1 MIDCYNKPGN
11 KNKHPYKTSFQKP
24 SPPSP
29 SKNKN
34 QLFRAQ
40 LMCYESPKQEK
51 NQDLNSVG
59 A

>member
-24 SPPSP
+24 SPPGP